1 MQAMATH
8 REPTPVG
15 ELRLRAFDPADYQ
28 GPWRDPPGP
37 VIGWTAEAATAGA
50 GWRIVGC
57 GGICH
62 VAGLRFAF
70 FNLFDE
76 DWRRPFVVHRLA
88 RSFMQVMTSMS
99 GEAIHAMCDKSKP
112 DAERWLRRFGFEI
125 AAGETMTP
133 EIAAWAHINGT
144 EIWICRA

>member
-1 MQAMATH
+1 MS
-8 REPTPVG
+8 
-15 ELRLRAFDPADYQ
+15 ELRLRSFDPADYE
-28 GPWRDPPGP
+28 GPWRNPPGP
-37 VIGWTAEAATAGA
+37 VIGWTAEAATAGVA
-50 GWRIVGC
+50 TTGVSWRIVGC

-99 GEAIHAMCDKSKP
+99 GEDIYAMCDRSKP
-112 DAERWLRRFGFEI
+112 HAERWLRRFGFEI
-125 AAGETMTP
+125 AAGETMTL
-133 EIAAWAHINGT
+133 EIAAFASVNGT